1 VGNAGQIKNVYMDD
15 RSSNGD
21 TDISLD
27 IHLTNGQII
36 IYSLNDR
43 IDDPRFSDILSG
55 NYKEDTFTDGENIYW
70 SNGVSI
76 SLDEVFD
83 SLISTST
90 RLKLANRWRTA
101 AISIGLV
108 AVMFIFAILSFSPV
122 LFPGNDEAQFEDTMI
137 PLDAA
142 PDIEPD
148 LYFPGEKSVTIPAG
162 STDMEI
168 FLINPEY
175 SDNYVAFE
183 IMMDGKLL
191 AASEMIPPGDQIGN
205 LRLEEPLA
213 KGEYE
218 ASLFV
223 IAYDAIHR
231 LETGFISIVITLS
244 VN

>member
-1 VGNAGQIKNVYMDD
+1 VGNAGQIKNVFMDD
-15 RSSNGD
+15 RSSNGV

-43 IDDPRFSDILSG
+43 IDDPRFTDILSG
-55 NYKEDTFTDGENIYW
+55 KYKEDIFTDGENIYW

-108 AVMFIFAILSFSPV
+108 AVVFIFAILSFSPL
-122 LFPGNDEAQFEDTMI
+122 LFPGNDEAQFEDPMI
-137 PLDAA
+137 PLDVA

-148 LYFPGEKSVTIPAG
+148 LFFPGDKSVTIPAG

-168 FLINPEY
+168 FLINPEN
-175 SDNYVAFE
+175 SDYYVSFE

-191 AASEMIPPGDQIGN
+191 AATEIIPPGGQIRN
-205 LRLEEPLA
+205 FSLAEPLA

-218 ASLFV
+218 AALIV
-223 IAYDAIHR
+223 ITYDAMSHA
-231 LETGFISIVITLS
+231 EMGHSSIVITLR
-244 VN
+244 VI